1 MKFAE
6 PSNELAEEYFRNAE
20 ETLRVTNLIKDSGS
34 NMWLATQ
41 KYYTEYLA
49 AYALLMKIGIK
60 SEIHSCTIEV
70 IKLLEQEK
78 FLDFNLSKILEDDK
92 ELRIDNQYYLKNRPV
107 DFDSKKISSMLLKVR
122 SLLDS
127 LTEEQITKIRNLIK
141 NAD

>member
-1 MKFAE
+1 
-6 PSNELAEEYFRNAE
+6 
-20 ETLRVTNLIKDSGS
+20 
-34 NMWLATQ
+34 
-41 KYYTEYLA
+41 
-49 AYALLMKIGIK
+49 MKIGIK

-70 IKLLEQEK
+70 IKLLEQKK
-78 FLDFNLSKILEDDK
+78 FLDFNFSKILEDDK

-107 DFDSKKISSMLLKVR
+107 DFDPKRISSMLLQIR

>member
-1 MKFAE
+1 MRLVE
-6 PSNELAEEYFRNAE
+6 PNNELAEEYFKNAE
-20 ETLRVTNLIKDSGS
+20 ETLRVTNLIKNSGS

-49 AYALLMKIGIK
+49 AYSILMKIGIK

-70 IKLLEQEK
+70 IKLLEREK
-78 FLDFNLSKILEDDK
+78 FIGFNFSKILEDDK

-107 DFDSKKISSMLLKVR
+107 DFDSKTIGDLLLKIR
-122 SLLDS
+122 NLLDS

-141 NAD
+141 HGD